1 MISGYYQI
9 DDNDIWCP
17 YIDLDVD
24 FPAPINARI
33 RVSFVVDT
41 GADRTLLSAQVTQ
54 ELERRFDFDIRSL
67 EPDISIGGVG
77 GLVDT
82 RRIDATLSQGRH
94 WLNAP
99 ILIIDAV
106 PGPNTVTSLLG
117 RDFIDDYAL
126 FLQRRSFRVLLLDDG
141 EAEDFVNIPTE
152 L

>member
-1 MISGYYQI
+1 MISGYYLI
-9 DDNDIWCP
+9 DDNDIRCP

-41 GADRTLLSAQVTQ
+41 GADRTLLSAQVAQ
-54 ELERRFDFDIRSL
+54 ELERQFDFDIRSL
-67 EPDISIGGVG
+67 EPDISIAGVG

-82 RRIDATLSQGRH
+82 RRIEATVSQGRH
-94 WLNAP
+94 WLTAP

-117 RDFIDDYAL
+117 RDFMDDYAL
-126 FLQRRSFRVLLLDDG
+126 FLERHNERVLLLDEG
-141 EAEDFVNIPTE
+141 ESADFVNIPAG

>member
-9 DDNDIWCP
+9 DDNDIWRP

-41 GADRTLLSAQVTQ
+41 GADRTLLSAQVAQ
-54 ELERRFDFDIRSL
+54 ELQRRFDFDIRSL
-67 EPDISIGGVG
+67 EPDISIAGVG

-82 RRIDATLSQGRH
+82 RKIDATLSQGRH
-94 WLNAP
+94 WIKAP
-99 ILIIDAV
+99 VLIIDAV

-126 FLQRRSFRVLLLDDG
+126 FLQRQTFRVLLLD
-141 EAEDFVNIPTE
+141 EAEAENFVSIPTG

>member
-1 MISGYYQI
+1 MISGYYLI
-9 DDNDIWCP
+9 DDNDIQRP

-24 FPAPINARI
+24 FPAPINARL

-41 GADRTLLSAQVTQ
+41 GADRTLLSAQVAQ

-67 EPDISIGGVG
+67 ERDISIVGVG
-77 GLVDT
+77 GMVDT
-82 RRIDATLSQGRH
+82 RRIDATLSQGGR
-94 WLNAP
+94 WIQTP
-99 ILIIDAV
+99 ILIIEAV

-126 FLQRRSFRVLLLDDG
+126 FLQRSNERVLLLDEA
-141 EAEDFVNIPTE
+141 EAEDFINIPTR

>member
-9 DDNDIWCP
+9 DDNDIRRP

-24 FPAPINARI
+24 FPAPINARLK
-33 RVSFVVDT
+33 VSFVVDT
-41 GADRTLLSAQVTQ
+41 GADRTLLSAQVAQ
-54 ELERRFDFDIRSL
+54 DLERRFNFDIRSL
-67 EPDISIGGVG
+67 EPDISIAGVG

-82 RRIDATLSQGRH
+82 RRIEATLSQGRH
-94 WLNAP
+94 WIETP
-99 ILIIDAV
+99 VLIIDAV

-126 FLQRRSFRVLLLDDG
+126 FLERRNERVLLLDDG
-141 EAEDFVNIPTE
+141 EAEDFVNIPTG